1 LCCLKV
7 FLSSNT
13 YFSQNAQTN
22 TKEQSEEKKKLNIQN
37 DPKRKILEQKIP
49 EKTVRKPNPD
59 GQISKRSALSVILE
73 QESSTREKPE
83 SGPGSKKT
91 KGTDVISVNYI
102 ILDGLTSSWREF
114 LALHEVAV
122 KVNLA
127 SDILAAAPQE
137 MFSDLHT
144 PTGHRSPW

>member
-1 LCCLKV
+1 
-7 FLSSNT
+7 LSRA
-13 YFSQNAQTN
+13 YYSQDAQAN
-22 TKEQSEEKKKLNIQN
+22 TKEQLEEKKILNLQN
-37 DPKRKILEQKIP
+37 DAKTKISEQKVP
-49 EKTVRKPNPD
+49 EKTVRTSNPD

-73 QESSTREKPE
+73 QENSTREKPE
-83 SGPGSKKT
+83 SGPGSKKI

-102 ILDGLTSSWREF
+102 ILDGLTSCWREF